1 MKKTF
6 TILII
11 LLVLTMAF
19 AFSANAAKYLDQPG
33 AVNIQ
38 PLEPREVVDNPQTSI
53 EKLMYSLDKLD
64 EAEEVYRE
72 ADAVYEEIVSNWN
85 HYNSLVSDS
94 TQRSIIKEINDLDEE
109 LYDNAQK
116 ILSSTEI
123 TDTDDYDQ
131 MVDEAEELLDD
142 MEDFLDHMEDMK
154 KELVDEM
161 KQAEEEY
168 TQEQALEELKEQ
180 GCSIEQ
186 DCIDLGECSGDIEC
200 TCLEN
205 ECNEGYV
212 ALPEEEPEEVVPA
225 EPETICK
232 GCLSD
237 ESCVDFGFRLT
248 DESEDSVYCNLA
260 GELVEQ
266 KQNDEA
272 CQNDFECLTNSCL
285 SGNCE
290 DLEAQLE
297 ETQTMF
303 QKIRNWFSRLFGN

>member
-6 TILII
+6 TILIT

-53 EKLMYSLDKLD
+53 EKLMYSLDQLD
-64 EAEEVYRE
+64 KAEEVYRE

-85 HYNSLVSDS
+85 HYNTLISDS

-123 TDTDDYDQ
+123 TDTDDHDE
-131 MVDEAEELLDD
+131 MMEEAEELVDD

-161 KQAEEEY
+161 TLCVSKRETVNRAGN
-168 TQEQALEELKEQ
+168 AGLNDL
-180 GCSIEQ
+180 IER
-186 DCIDLGECSGDIEC
+186 
-200 TCLEN
+200 
-205 ECNEGYV
+205 
-212 ALPEEEPEEVVPA
+212 P
-225 EPETICK
+225 
-232 GCLSD
+232 
-237 ESCVDFGFRLT
+237 FRF
-248 DESEDSVYCNLA
+248 SFRA
-260 GELVEQ
+260 G
-266 KQNDEA
+266 A
-272 CQNDFECLTNSCL
+272 P
-285 SGNCE
+285 
-290 DLEAQLE
+290 
-297 ETQTMF
+297 
-303 QKIRNWFSRLFGN
+303 

>member
-6 TILII
+6 TILIT

-85 HYNSLVSDS
+85 NYNTIISDS
-94 TQRSIIKEINDLDEE
+94 AQRSIIAEINDLDEE

-116 ILSSTEI
+116 ILSSIEI
-123 TDTDDYDQ
+123 TDTDDHDE

-161 KQAEEEY
+161 KQAEKEY
-168 TQEQALEELKEQ
+168 AQEQAEQEAEEQAEAEQ
-180 GCSIEQ
+180 AEQ
-186 DCIDLGECSGDIEC
+186 DEE
-200 TCLEN
+200 TEVN
-205 ECNEGYV
+205 AN
-212 ALPEEEPEEVVPA
+212 EEPEDIDILPV
-225 EPETICK
+225 EPETTCK

-237 ESCVDFGFRLT
+237 ESCIDFGFRLT

-266 KQNDEA
+266 KQNDEE

-297 ETQTMF
+297 ETQSMF
-303 QKIRNWFSRLFGN
+303 QKIKKWFSKLFGN

>member
-6 TILII
+6 TILIT

-53 EKLMYSLDKLD
+53 EKLMYSLDQLD
-64 EAEEVYRE
+64 KAEEVYRE

-85 HYNSLVSDS
+85 HYNTLISDS

-123 TDTDDYDQ
+123 TDTDDHDE
-131 MVDEAEELLDD
+131 MMEEAEELVDD

-168 TQEQALEELKEQ
+168 AQEQAELELEAEQVAEEQEADEITELEL
-180 GCSIEQ
+180 
-186 DCIDLGECSGDIEC
+186 D
-200 TCLEN
+200 
-205 ECNEGYV
+205 
-212 ALPEEEPEEVVPA
+212 EEPEDIDVLPV
-225 EPETICK
+225 EPETTCK
-232 GCLSD
+232 GCLSG

-266 KQNDEA
+266 KKNDEE

-285 SGNCE
+285 SGTCQ

-297 ETQTMF
+297 ETQSMF
-303 QKIRNWFSRLFGN
+303 QKIKKWFSKLFGN